1 MSDDKTLLLSG
12 PDGAVACMGGASFVP
27 PDSERAQRWWEL
39 VGSVWVHQVP
49 GIAEPETSMGPTD
62 LADPPPL
69 LPRPDILRLP
79 PLDPALRQT
88 YEALLTRARHVQRT
102 HPSQA
107 WVLRQKARAM
117 EREASCFSFLHLCD

>member
-1 MSDDKTLLLSG
+1 MDENLLLSG
-12 PDGAVACMGGASFVP
+12 PDGAVACVGGASFVP
-27 PDSERAQRWWEL
+27 PDSARAQRWWGL
-39 VGSVWVHQVP
+39 VGKAWVLRSLESEHP
-49 GIAEPETSMGPTD
+49 PALPT

-107 WVLRQKARAM
+107 WALRQKARAM
-117 EREASCFSFLHLCD
+117 EREASCYSFLHLCD